1 MQIFGRTFRR
11 QVQPRSKWVVALI
24 VFAVTC
30 YVIYLTALALNLGT
44 FLWGAYRRLPLLQ
57 RQGAGHVMAL
67 ALGVVWFSTACVRWR
82 HRLYLAPPM
91 RDLVTTPASPWQILR
106 IATRMQILSLGSVYT
121 LAFVLFLYP
130 WFSVEWLLLL
140 VDLPWENLGV
150 WQIVLGGICSIV
162 STALLMVMIDSLALS
177 ANLLAASLGVGGV
190 APHYA
195 FMNYVWAFV
204 RRPVLYATLIAV
216 GLMLFDLLVAN
227 LPVPVPALA
236 SAPLVQ
242 LGHTLLEALN
252 VPGSTPN
259 VILTRFP
266 SVCWFDAIT
275 SSVRGSSVDFQ
286 AAILTCL
293 AWLGGS
299 AALNCLCLN
308 RALSVSVR
316 SGWLGVGAVRPADAT
331 KSKPRSFDP
340 DAINGP
346 LEGLLIRRIGRMGR
360 ATLRLVSRNAQAGA
374 VDIHLQR
381 TLLLC
386 IPAVLIGWLANRLVP
401 NLLETFLNIFERSAN
416 VLELRT
422 AGQLASAATL
432 FIVAMIK
439 IHVWGMLSFRNLVPP
454 NTTQSRDIFTQI
466 FQQQGLI
473 QRVQVT
479 RGDNRYPL
487 IEIYAIGFKDAVL
500 LPVYYAMFWLLIV
513 VATTALEA
521 LLLGLPA
528 DLVGWSAL
536 GSYTV
541 LLQILFVLSLSYV
554 QMYAML
560 DYRRSR
566 LLTAVQFLVSLS
578 FIGLLLASVI
588 GLIGYLWSESI
599 PQNRFAIAA
608 LGTVNILVIVNS
620 VIYSLAR
627 WMYVRRR
634 FDCEINS
641 GRRMY

>member
-1 MQIFGRTFRR
+1 MLAFF
-11 QVQPRSKWVVALI
+11 VFLVA
-24 VFAVTC
+24 C
-30 YVIYLTALALNLGT
+30 YLIYLTWLAMNVGT
-44 FLWGAYRRLPLLQ
+44 FLWGAYRRLPMIQ
-57 RQGAGHVMAL
+57 RQAAGHVMAL

-82 HRLYLAPPM
+82 YRLYLAPPM

-106 IATRMQILSLGSVYT
+106 LATRMQLLSLGSFYT
-121 LAFVLFLYP
+121 AAFVLFLYP

-140 VDLPWENLGV
+140 LDLSWENLGI
-150 WQIVLGGICSIV
+150 WQVVLGTLCSLLA
-162 STALLMVMIDSLALS
+162 TALLMVMIDSLALT
-177 ANLLAASLGVGGV
+177 ANLVAASLGLGGV

-195 FMNYVWAFV
+195 FMNYVWAIV
-204 RRPVLYATLIAV
+204 RRPVLYATLISV
-216 GLMLFDLLVAN
+216 GLMLFDLLVVN

-236 SAPLVQ
+236 NAPVVQ
-242 LGHTLLEALN
+242 LGHSLFESLSA
-252 VPGSTPN
+252 PGTTPHL
-259 VILTRFP
+259 ILTHFP

-286 AAILTCL
+286 HAIVTCL
-293 AWLGGS
+293 VWLGGS
-299 AALNCLCLN
+299 MALTCLCLN
-308 RALSVSVR
+308 RGLSVAVR
-316 SGWLGVGAVRPADAT
+316 SGWQGVGAVRPADAT

-340 DAINGP
+340 DAVNGP
-346 LEGLLIRRIGRMGR
+346 LEAILIRRIGRMGR

-374 VDIHLQR
+374 IDIHLQR

-401 NLLETFLNIFERSAN
+401 NLLETFLNLFERSAN
-416 VLELRT
+416 PLELRT
-422 AGQLASAATL
+422 AGQLAAAATL

-439 IHVWGMLSFRNLVPP
+439 MHIWGMLSFRHFVSSNA
-454 NTTQSRDIFTQI
+454 NQSRDIFTQI

-500 LPVYYAMFWLLIV
+500 LPMFYAMFWLLV
-513 VATTALEA
+513 VVGTTAVEA

-528 DLVGWSAL
+528 DLVCWAAL
-536 GSYTV
+536 ASYIL
-541 LLQILFVLSLSYV
+541 LLQLLFVLSLSYTLL
-554 QMYAML
+554 YTLL
-560 DYRRSR
+560 DHRRSR
-566 LLTAVQFLVSLS
+566 LLRAVQSIVNLS
-578 FIGLLLASVI
+578 VFGLLMVSVA
-588 GLIGYLWSESI
+588 GLIGYLWTESI
-599 PQNRFAIAA
+599 PQNRFAVAA
-608 LGTVNILVIVNS
+608 LGTVNILVIVDV

-627 WMYVRRR
+627 WIYLRRR